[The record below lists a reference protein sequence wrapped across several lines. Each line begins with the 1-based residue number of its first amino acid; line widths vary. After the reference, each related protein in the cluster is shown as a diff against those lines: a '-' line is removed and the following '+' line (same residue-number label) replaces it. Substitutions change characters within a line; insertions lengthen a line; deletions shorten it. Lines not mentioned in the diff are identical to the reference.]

1 MLNNLSI
8 RKKLALIALGPLI
21 LLTALAALQIT
32 TDLGDSSGA
41 SDTQS
46 RVTVSALTGQLFD
59 AVRDE
64 AVENQ
69 NAVAISGLDL
79 EGVRADTD
87 AAIERWNAAATK
99 FSSLD
104 GGELANVVGD
114 FNAHRADIAA
124 TFATELGA
132 SAVFEADTE
141 ILRTIAAFDGRLT
154 AGAKTEAAALRRA
167 ADLTSVSATTAE
179 LQLLGMWAANA
190 KAVPGQLSE
199 SIGAATNAADTFG
212 LRTATE
218 LPVAEGSYDTLVAEF
233 SGLSAGDV
241 VGVSANDWRAASDA
255 RAVQLSNA
263 RATEVAAASTAALD
277 AQNTAQRAMQTAGLL
292 LLAGLLLGLGAAFLV
307 AKAISSALRGLRDEA
322 SQLADHDLPRIA
334 DALSTGAPIERIDT
348 TSDDEVP
355 GDDEFGEVA
364 AGLVAIRKSAAG
376 LGDRVAVLQGG
387 IADTYVNLARRNQSL
402 VDRQLEAIDTL
413 EAQERDPDRLALMYR
428 VDHLATRM
436 RRNAESLLVLA
447 DAKTPERH
455 SAAVSL
461 REVLRVAIGEVE
473 DYRRIIPIALDELP
487 VAGHRAQDLAH
498 LLAELMENAAQHSP
512 PGTAVD
518 VSGAVERS
526 TGDYLITILDHGTG
540 IEAEQLQVL
549 NTLLQ
554 TPPNS
559 TLTIS
564 HSIGLHVVSRLADTL
579 SLQVR
584 LHQAEGGRT
593 LSTIRVP
600 ANVAA
605 EWSQTAVGASVTAA
619 VVAAPVPAPENPMVS
634 STPPAQFTPPPMTPV
649 PEPTQAVVPPSVV
662 FPDVDLP
669 IEPTQPFSQ
678 HEPTPAMDLADPMT
692 LKSVG
697 DLMSADDVV
706 VPDPPAVPTID
717 MPGLGV
723 EDLELPSLGTFLES
737 DLADPEPAT
746 EAHEIVEPIS
756 DPFAEIAGD
765 VAFSEV
771 DTPTFTPTALAVFP
785 SEHVAP
791 EPPPSD
797 LATLEPFIRETFTPP
812 PMPVAGAETALPEPD
827 VTSVGL
833 VRRQRQSSESI
844 PRVDLQADRTAPSQ
858 RTPDQVKNM
867 LSRYK
872 TGLERGRGAAGT
884 DGE

>member
-8 RKKLALIALGPLI
+8 RKKLALIAVGPLL
-21 LLTALAALQIT
+21 LLTALAALRIT
-32 TDLGDSSGA
+32 SGLGDSSDA

-46 RVTVSALTGQLFD
+46 RATVSALTGQLFD
-59 AVRDE
+59 AVRAE

-69 NAVAISGLDL
+69 NAVAISGHDLD
-79 EGVRADTD
+79 GVRADTD
-87 AAIERWNAAATK
+87 AAIERWNIGAAE

-104 GGELANVVGD
+104 GGELASVVTD

-124 TFATELGA
+124 EFATESGA
-132 SAVFEADTE
+132 SAVFEADNE
-141 ILRTIAAFDGRLT
+141 ILRTIAAFDGHLS
-154 AGAKTEAAALRRA
+154 AEAKTEATALRRA

-179 LQLLGMWAANA
+179 LQLLGMWATNA
-190 KAVPGQLSE
+190 SVVPEQLPG
-199 SIGAATNAADTFG
+199 SIGAATDAADSFG
-212 LRTATE
+212 LRNATE
-218 LPVAEGSYDTLVAEF
+218 LPVGEGSYDTLVAEF
-233 SGLSAGDV
+233 AGLSSGDE
-241 VGVSANDWRAASDA
+241 VGVSPNDWRAASDT
-255 RAVQLSNA
+255 RASQLSNA
-263 RATEVAAASTAALD
+263 RSAEVATSSSVALEAQNSAQRGVQTAAILV
-277 AQNTAQRAMQTAGLL
+277 LV
-292 LLAGLLLGLGAAFLV
+292 GLLLGAGVAYVV
-307 AKAISSALRGLRDEA
+307 AKEISSALRRLRDEA
-322 SQLADHDLPRIA
+322 SQLADHDLPKIA
-334 DALSTGAPIERIDT
+334 DALSTGAPIERIDAS
-348 TSDDEVP
+348 SDVEAV

-364 AGLVAIRKSAAG
+364 AGLVAIRESASG
-376 LGDRVAVLQGG
+376 LGDRVAVLQSG

-413 EAQERDPDRLALMYR
+413 EAQERDSDRLALMYR

-526 TGDYLITILDHGTG
+526 TGDYVITILDHGTG
-540 IEAEQLQVL
+540 VEAEQLQVL

-554 TPPNS
+554 TPSSS

-579 SLQVR
+579 GLHVR
-584 LHQAEGGRT
+584 LDSVEGGGISSGIT
-593 LSTIRVP
+593 VP
-600 ANVAA
+600 TKVAT
-605 EWSQTAVGASVTAA
+605 EWSQTAVGASISAA
-619 VVAAPVPAPENPMVS
+619 AIAAPVAAPENPVVAS
-634 STPPAQFTPPPMTPV
+634 APIAQFTPLPMTP
-649 PEPTQAVVPPSVV
+649 PAAPAAVAASVV
-662 FPDVDLP
+662 FPDVELP
-669 IEPTQPFSQ
+669 VEPAQPF
-678 HEPTPAMDLADPMT
+678 EKLDPIPAMDVAEPMA
-692 LKSVG
+692 LDSLG
-697 DLMSADDVV
+697 DFMSAGDVV
-706 VPDPPAVPTID
+706 VPDAPAIPTID
-717 MPGLGV
+717 VPGLDV
-723 EDLELPSLGTFLES
+723 VDLELPSFGTFSDTDTES
-737 DLADPEPAT
+737 EVADPEPAT
-746 EAHEIVEPIS
+746 GAPEIFEPIR

-771 DTPTFTPTALAVFP
+771 DTPTLTPTA
-785 SEHVAP
+785 SEVSSPEPEAPEVPAP
-791 EPPPSD
+791 EP
-797 LATLEPFIRETFTPP
+797 AAAEPFVPETFAPTAMLVAEVPA
-812 PMPVAGAETALPEPD
+812 PMPD
-827 VTSVGL
+827 VTAAGL
-833 VRRQRQSSESI
+833 VRRQRQSSELI
-844 PRVDLQADRTAPSQ
+844 PQVDLEADRTAPSQ